1 MNQTAYP
8 TRSQRLAAWC
18 CLVAMLGTLS
28 WLGPLTVA
36 LVAILD
42 GSHASS
48 LAAQGTGVAVVLH
61 HEQRGAQAVRGHDR
75 SFGHQHC
82 LTAGVL
88 ASLAEDASSRT
99 DHVIQFAG
107 GAANFTKAQSVRPA
121 PQTLAMTAP
130 VSPDTAAL
138 FSISERTAP
147 LHPRP
152 PPVIAALLLQVRST
166 VLLV

>member
-1 MNQTAYP
+1 M
-8 TRSQRLAAWC
+8 AAWC
-18 CLVAMLGTLS
+18 CLGAMLGSLS
-28 WLGPLTVA
+28 WLGPLAVV
-36 LVAILD
+36 LVATLD

-48 LAAQGTGVAVVLH
+48 ITAQGTGVAVVLH
-61 HEQRGAQAVRGHDR
+61 HELPGAQPVRGHDR

-82 LTAGVL
+82 LAASVL
-88 ASLAEDASSRT
+88 ASLAGDASSRT

-138 FSISERTAP
+138 ISLSERTAP

-152 PPVIAALLLQVRST
+152 PPVLAALLLQVRST